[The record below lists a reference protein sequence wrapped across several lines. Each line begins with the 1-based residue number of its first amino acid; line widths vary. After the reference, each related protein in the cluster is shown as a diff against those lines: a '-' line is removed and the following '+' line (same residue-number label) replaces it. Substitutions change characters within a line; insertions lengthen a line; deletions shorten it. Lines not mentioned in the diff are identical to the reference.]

1 MMILLHPMTPA
12 SPYPPYPNLVIFN
25 LSRGTSLRPAP
36 AAHVPCYHA
45 EKLRQQLQAK
55 QQAVQASSTASAE
68 PGEIVLVADVAGFLI
83 WSGNWIWVTIPS
95 RTFQIGELLQL
106 IDSLGLG
113 HCKRL
118 ARCWKLSQMVFPD
131 TPRVKTGVP
140 ATLHKLP
147 SLQSIAAD
155 SCHGALPESQ
165 WRVGWKSQR
174 AEVRSNSCWQS
185 CGKECQRWHV
195 SQLSQIPKR

>member
-1 MMILLHPMTPA
+1 VDSSQITIRGDDDDDDDDPTHHPMTPA

-106 IDSLGLG
+106 IHWALAIASVWQDAGSSL
-113 HCKRL
+113 
-118 ARCWKLSQMVFPD
+118 
-131 TPRVKTGVP
+131 
-140 ATLHKLP
+140 
-147 SLQSIAAD
+147 
-155 SCHGALPESQ
+155 
-165 WRVGWKSQR
+165 
-174 AEVRSNSCWQS
+174 
-185 CGKECQRWHV
+185 RWFF
-195 SQLSQIPKR
+195 QIPKSEDWSSRNSP